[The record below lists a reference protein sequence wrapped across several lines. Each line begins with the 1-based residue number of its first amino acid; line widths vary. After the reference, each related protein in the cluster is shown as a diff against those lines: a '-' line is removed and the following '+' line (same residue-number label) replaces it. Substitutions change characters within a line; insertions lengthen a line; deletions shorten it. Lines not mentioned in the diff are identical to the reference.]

1 MKIYEVDGS
10 IKGTIRGRVLPGCH
24 INEAGHVSFL
34 DWMVYRIEASLRLP
48 CISHIYSVPLFPHFQ
63 YFQQE
68 IVVRAESSALSKH
81 SVENLYPSDISS
93 VNYSSHCLVSASFSF
108 FIIILIFFMLHCVST
123 FLSNLHTRRK
133 F

>member
-48 CISHIYSVPLFPHFQ
+48 CISHIYSVPLFPIGAELSLCRVSSCTHDLPE
-63 YFQQE
+63 YE
-68 IVVRAESSALSKH
+68 ISYLEVSVSDPGVVLSGH
-81 SVENLYPSDISS
+81 AILVYSDPLLRRRPNLVYQ
-93 VNYSSHCLVSASFSF
+93 VQL
-108 FIIILIFFMLHCVST
+108 
-123 FLSNLHTRRK
+123 
-133 F
+133 